1 MGQPPTELPTA
12 AGAVTA
18 AGRAAALRPPVRP
31 RPRARRTPVTFDA
44 FHEYHHKLW
53 LRYAHTH
60 VGQRDAARSV
70 VEEACADLLRN
81 WDHVL
86 EQESVP
92 GYAWTVLKEHVHGWL
107 EQHGREPAMV
117 GTAAFQAAVR
127 KLLVHELRDEFA
139 VIESE
144 LGLYAAIAE
153 LPDRQYDVVVVRY
166 VLGRSDR
173 EVAQYLGIEEA
184 TVRSHVRHAKRRL
197 ARHLNLAGAVERE
210 G

>member
-1 MGQPPTELPTA
+1 MGHPPTDLPGSET
-12 AGAVTA
+12 
-18 AGRAAALRPPVRP
+18 LSPP
-31 RPRARRTPVTFDA
+31 RPSLPRSHHRPAARRTPVTFDA

-60 VGQRDAARSV
+60 VGRRDAARTV
-70 VEEACADLLRN
+70 VEDACADLLRN

-86 EQESVP
+86 AQESVP
-92 GYAWTVLKEHVHGWL
+92 GYAWTVLKEHVHDWL
-107 EQHGREPAMV
+107 DRHGRQPAMV
-117 GTAAFQAAVR
+117 GTAAFQAAIG

-197 ARHLNLAGAVERE
+197 AKRLNLPSCPEPE
-210 G
+210 E